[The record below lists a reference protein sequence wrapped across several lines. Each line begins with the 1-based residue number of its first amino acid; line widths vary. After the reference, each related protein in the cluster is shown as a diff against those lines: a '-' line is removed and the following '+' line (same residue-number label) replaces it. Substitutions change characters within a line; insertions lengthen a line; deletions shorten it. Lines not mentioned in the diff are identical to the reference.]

1 MTYCA
6 ELRSKFRVLT
16 FPFLTIPYASGDNF
30 GTLIRIAVS
39 TSAHGISPKGVQI
52 QEGRNVQLHS
62 SNNFDVT
69 TEVLNELHR
78 SQESGYNMR
87 DSVRQN
93 HLNRAKI
100 CSKIIKY
107 PHLEDYAVRV
117 FVRNETWL
125 TQLVV
130 VGVKRTR

>member
-1 MTYCA
+1 MYLHVSRPLTVYFPKVY
-6 ELRSKFRVLT
+6 KFKKVET
-16 FPFLTIPYASGDNF
+16 FNF
-30 GTLIRIAVS
+30 P
-39 TSAHGISPKGVQI
+39 SPL
-52 QEGRNVQLHS
+52 NS
-62 SNNFDVT
+62 FDDVT

-87 DSVRQN
+87 DSIRQN

-107 PHLEDYAVRV
+107 PHLEDYAVRIFLLRAV
-117 FVRNETWL
+117 TWF
-125 TQLVV
+125 THLVV

>member
-1 MTYCA
+1 
-6 ELRSKFRVLT
+6 
-16 FPFLTIPYASGDNF
+16 
-30 GTLIRIAVS
+30 
-39 TSAHGISPKGVQI
+39 
-52 QEGRNVQLHS
+52 
-62 SNNFDVT
+62 
-69 TEVLNELHR
+69 
-78 SQESGYNMR
+78 MR

-117 FVRNETWL
+117 FLVRAETWL

-130 VGVKRTR
+130 VGVKGTR

>member
-1 MTYCA
+1 MCT
-6 ELRSKFRVLT
+6 VPT
-16 FPFLTIPYASGDNF
+16 FQLLTIPYASGDNF
-30 GTLIRIAVS
+30 GTPIRISVCQPPL
-39 TSAHGISPKGVQI
+39 TVYLPKVYKFKKVETFHFPSPAKKYD
-52 QEGRNVQLHS
+52 
-62 SNNFDVT
+62 DVT

-78 SQESGYNMR
+78 SQETGYNMR

-117 FVRNETWL
+117 FLFVLKRGLRNWFA
-125 TQLVV
+125 